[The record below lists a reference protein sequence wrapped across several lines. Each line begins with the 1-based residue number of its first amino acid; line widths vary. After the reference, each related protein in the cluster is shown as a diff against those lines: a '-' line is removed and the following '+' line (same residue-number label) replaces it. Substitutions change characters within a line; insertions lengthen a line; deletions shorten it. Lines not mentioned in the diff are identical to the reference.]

1 MLSRIAKALRGLG
14 LAFALVVPVA
24 CDKQSES
31 PAASASADA
40 VAGVFSQREK
50 KLALRLSPLGEVPRD
65 ETNAVVDD
73 ARAAQLGR
81 FLFFDERLSAN
92 GKVSCASCHEPDHG
106 FSLEATLGHGIAGTP
121 RHPPSLLNAAF
132 HHWYNWDGS
141 KDSLWAQAVGPL
153 ESPVEMGF
161 TRAGLAHL
169 VWVDAELRGAY
180 EAIFGEMPDLS
191 DATRFPKA
199 ARPVPAE
206 PEHPHNQAWQ
216 AMAPQDRQA
225 VNRVLTNVLKT
236 IAAYQTKLV
245 RKDAPFDTFVEGL
258 RSDDDKKMAALSES
272 QKRGLDLFLGKGN
285 CVQCHTGPNFSDGTF
300 HNLGLGPRD
309 WLEADEGR
317 WDGVTAVAKSEF
329 NATGLYS
336 DKTDGKRAQWIEFL
350 TRTPEDHGQFKTPTL
365 RNVALTPPYMHGG
378 HFETLEEVVRFYST
392 LDERTQ
398 LGHREEMLVPLGLSD
413 QEVDDIV
420 AFLESLTGEPLADE
434 LKRPPSSPS
443 LSPSLSRSPSPS
455 PTHGPSVAK
464 P

>member
-1 MLSRIAKALRGLG
+1 MLSRLIKSLGAPAGALLLG
-14 LAFALVVPVA
+14 VSLAAA
-24 CDKQSES
+24 GCDKQPEAQSQG
-31 PAASASADA
+31 ASASADS
-40 VAGVFSQREK
+40 VVGVFSKREK
-50 KLALRLSPLGEVPRD
+50 TLISRLSPLGEPPVD

-73 ARAAQLGR
+73 ERAAHLGQ

-106 FSLEATLGHGIAGTP
+106 FALEATLGHGIAGTP

-141 KDSLWAQAVGPL
+141 KDSLWSQAIGPL

-169 VWVDAELRGAY
+169 VYADAELRSAY
-180 EAIFGEMPDLS
+180 EAIFDEMPDLS
-191 DATRFPKA
+191 DTARFPNE
-199 ARPVPAE
+199 ARPVPDE

-216 AMAPQDRQA
+216 AMAPEDRQA
-225 VNRVLTNVLKT
+225 VNRVTTNVLKA

-245 RKDAPFDTFVEGL
+245 RVDAPFDTFVEGIEEGDEAKL
-258 RSDDDKKMAALSES
+258 AALSES

-309 WLEADEGR
+309 WLDEDEGR
-317 WDGVTAVAKSEF
+317 WEGVTAVSNGEF

-350 TRTPEDHGQFKTPTL
+350 TRTSEDHGQFKTPSL
-365 RNVALTPPYMHGG
+365 RNVALTAPYMHGG

-392 LDERTQ
+392 LDERVQ
-398 LGHREEMLVPLGLSD
+398 LGHREEMLVPLGLTD
-413 QEVDDIV
+413 QEIADIV
-420 AFLESLTGEPLADE
+420 AFLESLTGAPLPED
-434 LKRPPSSPS
+434 LTGQPSSPAPG
-443 LSPSLSRSPSPS
+443 SPIASP
-455 PTHGPSVAK
+455 
-464 P
+464 